1 MITKKYL
8 EKEKEGKQQ
17 CQNCLEFGH
26 WTYECTRPQT
36 YVYRPSR
43 TKLFK
48 QNNFNLFNIKDQK
61 REESPKKDEKDKD
74 KETKRNKS
82 ESYSSSY
89 SSSSSRSKNS
99 KKRNRSSSSGSSPGS
114 IISSN
119 SSYSSSSFSRSESE
133 NSKNQDEIIQNKKRK
148 KLNEMLDNIAKND
161 KEKEKEKNKIKNKNR
176 DRSYSRSKSRSRSR
190 HHHHKK
196 EYHKRRRSRSRSR
209 SRSDSRRKFR
219 KNEEILKN
227 NNRNTFYG
235 EYKLKK
241 GERWKKIA
249 EIEEEEKSDSPGNRG
264 KNGAF
269 RKRPY
274 E

>member
-1 MITKKYL
+1 MTKK
-8 EKEKEGKQQ
+8 
-17 CQNCLEFGH
+17 
-26 WTYECTRPQT
+26 
-36 YVYRPSR
+36 
-43 TKLFK
+43 
-48 QNNFNLFNIKDQK
+48 
-61 REESPKKDEKDKD
+61 KK
-74 KETKRNKS
+74 
-82 ESYSSSY
+82 
-89 SSSSSRSKNS
+89 
-99 KKRNRSSSSGSSPGS
+99 KK
-114 IISSN
+114 
-119 SSYSSSSFSRSESE
+119 
-133 NSKNQDEIIQNKKRK
+133 
-148 KLNEMLDNIAKND
+148 
-161 KEKEKEKNKIKNKNR
+161 KIKLKI
-176 DRSYSRSKSRSRSR
+176 KIESRSR

-209 SRSDSRRKFR
+209 SRSDSRRRFR